1 MLNGL
6 IGKKKGMI
14 QDFDQ
19 EGQVVPLTVIE
30 AGPVTVL
37 QLKSKE
43 KEGVKGVKVA
53 FGQGKGKYNKKPTL
67 GEAKKAGLKN
77 APAKIWEV
85 PGEQEDLK
93 IGEKISVEEVFREGE
108 KVNITGFSKGRGFS
122 GVIKR
127 HGFHGGP
134 ATHGQSDRQRAPGSI
149 GQRSTPGRVYRGQRM
164 AGHFGN
170 EKVTVKNLEIFK
182 IDGEK
187 NYLYVKGAVPGAING
202 WVRIIKNSKVK
213 SQNSKLQVKS

>member
-6 IGKKKGMI
+6 IGKKRGMT
-14 QDFDQ
+14 QDFDE
-19 EGQVVPLTVIE
+19 EGRVLPLTIIE

-37 QLKSKE
+37 QIKSKE
-43 KEGVKGVKVA
+43 KEGAEGIKVA
-53 FGQGKGKYNKKPTL
+53 FGKGKGKYNKKPTL
-67 GEAKKAGLKN
+67 GETKKAGLEG

-85 PGEQEDLK
+85 PGGQEGLK
-93 IGEKISVEEVFREGE
+93 VGEKISVAQVFEEGE

-122 GVIKR
+122 GVMKR
-127 HGFHGGP
+127 HSFHGGP
-134 ATHGQSDRQRAPGSI
+134 TTHGQSDRQRAPGSI
-149 GQRSTPGRVYRGQRM
+149 GQRSTPGRVYRGQKM

-182 IDGEK
+182 IDAEK

-202 WVRIIKNSKVK
+202 WVKIIKSQKSKIK
-213 SQNSKLQVKS
+213 S